1 MQRLPLLAPLPVDM
15 DPALRQAL
23 SSILTSHAK
32 QMNNTAFDVLRAT
45 SSQSVA
51 HDLILADATAGTL
64 TFTLPQ
70 ADTFFDRVM
79 RIKKT
84 DGSGNTIKIVGQSG
98 QTIDGTATRS
108 IAAQYATLVVIT
120 DGAKWY
126 LL

>member
-1 MQRLPLLAPLPVDM
+1 M

>member
-15 DPALRQAL
+15 DPNLRQAL